1 MIDQI
6 SAGDVNALPLNV
18 VADNFGQFVNTTLS
32 IGQDHAVPSEFKLYA
47 NYPNPFNPATIITYD
62 LSEASQV
69 ELSVYDM
76 RGRKIKNLFSGQQNP
91 GQYHATWTGVDNFG
105 IKLFT
110 HKKSKNIHSNT
121 GEILLTSQS
130 DFTTSTQE
138 FHNKTAA
145 MDHVKY

>member
-1 MIDQI
+1 MEVEVQFNNTLNNPSVVFMIDLI
-6 SAGDVNALPLNV
+6 SAGDVNELPLNV

-69 ELSVYDM
+69 ELSGYDM

-91 GQYHATWTGVDNFG
+91 GQYHATWTGVDNYG
-105 IKLFT
+105 INVSAGVYIYKLQVSDKVFNR
-110 HKKSKNIHSNT
+110 KM
-121 GEILLTSQS
+121 ILM
-130 DFTTSTQE
+130 
-138 FHNKTAA
+138 K
-145 MDHVKY
+145 